1 MGNRAR
7 LERRPSPW
15 NNPHVFRH
23 ILLYGTAL
31 AALAL
36 LVEWMDW
43 RHATRDWSTSFYV
56 LAIALLFAA
65 LGIWLGN
72 RLTPRPRGSQ
82 FVRNDKAMAELGIS
96 PRECEVLEL
105 LAAGHPNK
113 VIARQLAISP
123 NTVKTHA
130 ARLFEKLEANNRTQL
145 VRKAR
150 ELDLLP

>member
-1 MGNRAR
+1 M
-7 LERRPSPW
+7 
-15 NNPHVFRH
+15 FRH

-56 LAIALLFAA
+56 LAVALLFAA

-105 LAAGHPNK
+105 LGQGHANK
-113 VIARQLAISP
+113 VIARRLAISP
-123 NTVKTHA
+123 NTVKTHI
-130 ARLFEKLEANNRTQL
+130 ARLFEKLEAQSRTEAIH
-145 VRKAR
+145 KAR
-150 ELDLLP
+150 GLDLLP